1 MTMRILMVC
10 MSDPRDGKKGD
21 TKLVRKRQVVLERMG
36 CAVDLLYFQIS
47 LGKNSIEVKSN
58 QKRKGVDIVIRI
70 SVGEVVKWLV
80 KARDIA
86 RVEPVQTWFSYGAA
100 EILKERLIS
109 IFGSYTTIHFVHMR
123 SAGLWGLATDRT
135 RVIVD
140 LIDSYTL
147 NIGNRLASEKS
158 WWARRL
164 LEVEYERV
172 KELESDVERYFRNPC
187 RVSVLAVAEADLR
200 YIGTRSARRLVVPVG
215 IDVECLQD
223 KNRKEGKLRCV
234 FFGNLDYEPNIKAC
248 DVIIEVVRI
257 LRRKGLAEMVEV
269 TVAGRNASAGL
280 RRRLN
285 RGGIEVKSPV
295 DDMYRLVSD
304 KDVAVVPM
312 VSGSGM
318 QSKVLEA
325 ISWGVVV
332 IATKR
337 AARPVGLIRDEEYIA
352 VETAED
358 IVDSLLGVVNGMY
371 AVDEIRRN
379 AHKRIAEF
387 EWEKTCKRLMQE
399 YRA

>member
-21 TKLVRKRQVVLERMG
+21 TKLVRKRQIVLEEMD
-36 CAVDLLYFQIS
+36 CIVDLLYFQIS
-47 LGKNSIEVKSN
+47 LFKSSVEVKSY
-58 QKRKGVDIVIRI
+58 QKRRGVDIVLHV
-70 SVGEVVKWLV
+70 SVGEVLRWLID
-80 KARDIA
+80 ARNIV
-86 RVEPVQTWFSYGAA
+86 RKEPVQTWFSFGAA
-100 EILKERLIS
+100 EVLRKRITS
-109 IFGSYTTIHFVHMR
+109 IFGSYTTIHFFHMR

-147 NIGNRLASEKS
+147 NIGNRLARENR

-172 KELESDVERYFRNPC
+172 KGMESDIERYFRNPC
-187 RVSVLAVAEADLR
+187 NVSVVAVAETDLA

-215 IDVECLQD
+215 IDIECLQ
-223 KNRKEGKLRCV
+223 KKVSKKGRLRCI

-257 LRRKGLAEMVEV
+257 LRQRGLAEVVEV
-269 TVAGRNASAGL
+269 TVAGRNVGAGL
-280 RRRLN
+280 RRRLKK
-285 RGGIEVKSPV
+285 GGIEVRSPV
-295 DDMYRLVSD
+295 DDMHRLVSD
-304 KDVAVVPM
+304 KDVAVIPM

-332 IATKR
+332 MATRR
-337 AARPVGLIRDEEYIA
+337 AARPVGLVRDEEYIA
-352 VETAED
+352 VETVED
-358 IVDSLLGVVNGMY
+358 IVDKLLSVVNGMY
-371 AVDEIRRN
+371 AVDKMRKN
-379 AHKRIAEF
+379 AHKRIGEF

-399 YRA
+399 YRG